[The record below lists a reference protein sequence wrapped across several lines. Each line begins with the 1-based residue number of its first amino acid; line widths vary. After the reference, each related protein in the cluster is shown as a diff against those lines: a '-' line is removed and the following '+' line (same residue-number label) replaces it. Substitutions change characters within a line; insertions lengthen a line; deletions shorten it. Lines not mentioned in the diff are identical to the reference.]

1 MGYCVAR
8 VFSTV
13 HVSHTR
19 RCTPVRSRRFPLWN
33 PWKLHERLRPCR
45 SIVSRPPRYSARLCR
60 THYAKKFL
68 KIFFDFARYRI
79 VFPAL
84 RVSRMKTHRHRPEV
98 WVREHER
105 VREPPGR
112 VAAGV
117 VHQDTG
123 VGAVGHV
130 HEHVVAVAE
139 ESILQTRHVR
149 LVVDDQVGQQRV
161 GSQDFSR

>member
-1 MGYCVAR
+1 MRDECLLSDSRAPDIHRIRGA
-8 VFSTV
+8 
-13 HVSHTR
+13 
-19 RCTPVRSRRFPLWN
+19 VRLSRFPFEPHGSCTN
-33 PWKLHERLRPCR
+33 H
-45 SIVSRPPRYSARLCR
+45 SIRVAPLYHPANSSDRLCR
-60 THYAKKFL
+60 THYAKEFL
-68 KIFFDFARYRI
+68 KICFDFTRCRI
-79 VFPAL
+79 VYPAL
-84 RVSRMKTHRHRPEV
+84 RVIRMKTHRHRPEV

-139 ESILQTRHVR
+139 ESVLQTGHVR
-149 LVVDDQVGQQRV
+149 LVVDDQVGHQRV